1 LKRKLSLV
9 VILFLTV
16 LVASGCSAMQPKSLD
31 DLQNGNIFFAYFV
44 YPLASLLE
52 WLHDLL
58 WNEYGLAILCLTIIV
73 RLIVLPLS
81 IKQVKSSKEMQ
92 KLQPIMQKLREEH
105 KDDPQRLQQETMKL
119 FQERGVN
126 PLAGCLPLLIQ
137 MPILFALF
145 YAINTE
151 GVVSETFLWLQLG
164 KADTTFILPIL
175 AAITTSI
182 PMMMMKNTPPQMK
195 IMLYIFPVII
205 FFTSY
210 TLPSAL
216 PLYWFFS
223 NIFTIIQTYFLY
235 RDSEDVAVVSNDT
248 MNAKPEK
255 KEKKKR
261 WK

>member
-1 LKRKLSLV
+1 
-9 VILFLTV
+9 
-16 LVASGCSAMQPKSLD
+16 
-31 DLQNGNIFFAYFV
+31 V

-73 RLIVLPLS
+73 RLVILPLS
-81 IKQVKSSKEMQ
+81 IKQAKSQKEMQ

-105 KDDPQRLQQETMKL
+105 KDDPQRLQQETMKM
-119 FQERGVN
+119 FQEKGIN
-126 PLAGCLPLLIQ
+126 PLAGCFPLLIQ

-151 GVVSETFLWLQLG
+151 GVVSETFLWLELG
-164 KADTTFILPIL
+164 KSDGTFILPIL
-175 AAITTSI
+175 AAITTII
-182 PMMMMKNTPPQMK
+182 PMLMMKNTPPQMK
-195 IMLYIFPVII
+195 IMMYIFPVII
-205 FFTSY
+205 FLTSY
-210 TLPSAL
+210 SLPSAL

-235 RDSEDVAVVSNDT
+235 RDSSDVVTASDSTSV
-248 MNAKPEK
+248 AKPEK